1 MMNSIDWS
9 VGWCYA
15 CTVLLL
21 LLIVTILLLH
31 ESWKKQKLYTLFA
44 GNLSE
49 FIVVLSDKFEFV
61 SSLPQFMSD
70 PLFDNLSKDRLFRD
84 ILPPKDWAR
93 LKLYFDDIDKHPEM
107 PFMFSY
113 KRDDGTM
120 LWFEMRCQHQR
131 LSMDESRY
139 ICLIKNISNI
149 VEYQHRLEEAETK
162 LKSLLRNTGD
172 FLWKFDFE
180 SRQLSLLTPMMDDD
194 YRDVPRSGGV
204 VNIDSLMPSEDFALL
219 ERVMNECIKKASGQ
233 AAYDDKASLLDEQ
246 DQLNRLANEK
256 ARFGTLKIRCW
267 NSEKNL
273 VWYDFRGHLAPDD
286 EDRIVMMGSARRV
299 ETSPEIP
306 FLMKSGVEE
315 SLMNSL
321 FNFPN
326 IGIFWVDRN
335 FSILGCN
342 NAFITDAGLTSSV
355 DVINKTIQDV
365 LSVRFIPY
373 YESMIND
380 VFDNGTPKCWKGHF
394 DDNEWIT
401 INVVPLLKSLLKSG
415 YTVSRVLCVY
425 MRNAMPR

>member
-1 MMNSIDWS
+1 MNTIDWS
-9 VGWCYA
+9 VGWFYI

-21 LLIVTILLLH
+21 SLIVTILLLL
-31 ESWKKQKLYTLFA
+31 EYWKKQKLYTLFA
-44 GNLSE
+44 GNLGE
-49 FIVVLSDKFEFV
+49 FIVVLSDKFEFI

-84 ILPPKDWAR
+84 MLPPKDWAR

-120 LWFEMRCQHQR
+120 LWFEMRCQHKR
-131 LSMDESRY
+131 LTMDESRY
-139 ICLIKNISNI
+139 VCLIKNISNI

-180 SRQLSLLTPMMDDD
+180 NRQLSLLTPMMDDD
-194 YRDVPRSGGV
+194 YRDVPRSSGV
-204 VNIDSLMPSEDFALL
+204 VDIDALMPSDDFMLL
-219 ERVMNECIKKASGQ
+219 ERVMNECILNASGQ
-233 AAYDDKASLLDEQ
+233 AAYDDKGSLLDEH
-246 DQLNRLANEK
+246 DQLNRIANEK
-256 ARFGTLKIRCW
+256 ARFGTLKIRCF

-273 VWYDFRGHLAPDD
+273 VWYDFRGHLAYDE

-335 FSILGCN
+335 FTILGCN
-342 NAFITDAGLTSSV
+342 NAFATDGSFASTNEV
-355 DVINKTIQDV
+355 VNKSMKDI
-365 LSVRFIPY
+365 LPGKYLPY
-373 YESMIND
+373 YESMIKD
-380 VFDNGTPKCWKGHF
+380 VFDNGSAKSWKGKF
-394 DDNEWIT
+394 DDSDWICT
-401 INVVPLLKSLLKSG
+401 INVVPMLKSLLRSG

-425 MRNAMPR
+425 MRISG

>member
-1 MMNSIDWS
+1 MMNSFDWS
-9 VGWCYA
+9 VGWCYV

-21 LLIVTILLLH
+21 LLIVTILLLY
-31 ESWKKQKLYTLFA
+31 EYRKRQKLYTLFA
-44 GNLSE
+44 GNLGE
-49 FIVVLSDKFEFV
+49 FIVVLSEKFEFI

-70 PLFDNLSKDRLFRD
+70 PLFDNLSKDRPFRD

-139 ICLIKNISNI
+139 VCLIKNISNI
-149 VEYQHRLEEAETK
+149 VEYQHRLEEADTK

-172 FLWKFDFE
+172 FLWKYDFE
-180 SRQLSLLTPMMDDD
+180 NRQLSLLTPMMDDD

-204 VNIDSLMPSEDFALL
+204 VNVETLMPKDDFALL
-219 ERVMNECIKKASGQ
+219 ERVMNECIMKASGQ
-233 AAYDDKASLLDEQ
+233 AAYDDKGILLDEH
-246 DQLNRLANEK
+246 DQLNRLTNEN
-256 ARFGTLKIRCW
+256 ARFGTLKIRCL

-273 VWYDFRGHLAPDD
+273 VWYDFRGHLAPDE
-286 EDRIVMMGSARRV
+286 EDRIVMKGSARRV

-326 IGIFWVDRN
+326 IGIFWLDRN
-335 FSILGCN
+335 FCILGCN
-342 NAFITDAGLTSSV
+342 NALAADTGFASTDEVVNKSLKEILSS
-355 DVINKTIQDV
+355 KY
-365 LSVRFIPY
+365 LPY
-373 YESMIND
+373 YESMIKD
-380 VFDNGTPKCWKGHF
+380 VFDNGTAKSWKGRF
-394 DDNEWIT
+394 DDSEMIT
-401 INVVPLLKSLLKSG
+401 IHVVPLLKSLLKSG

-425 MRNAMPR
+425 MRISC

>member
-1 MMNSIDWS
+1 L
-9 VGWCYA
+9 Y
-15 CTVLLL
+15 
-21 LLIVTILLLH
+21 
-31 ESWKKQKLYTLFA
+31 EYRKRQKLYTLFA
-44 GNLSE
+44 GNLGE
-49 FIVVLSDKFEFV
+49 FIVVLSDKFEFI

-139 ICLIKNISNI
+139 VCLIKNISNI

-172 FLWKFDFE
+172 FLWKYDFE
-180 SRQLSLLTPMMDDD
+180 NRQLSLLTPMMDDD
-194 YRDVPRSGGV
+194 YRDVPRPGGV
-204 VNIDSLMPSEDFALL
+204 VNVETLMPKDDFALL
-219 ERVMNECIKKASGQ
+219 ERVMNECIMKASGQ
-233 AAYDDKASLLDEQ
+233 AAYDDKGILLDEH
-246 DQLNRLANEK
+246 DQLNRLTNEN
-256 ARFGTLKIRCW
+256 ARFGTLKIRCL

-273 VWYDFRGHLAPDD
+273 VWYDFRGHLAPDE
-286 EDRIVMMGSARRV
+286 EDRIVMKGSARRV

-326 IGIFWVDRN
+326 IGIFWLDRN
-335 FSILGCN
+335 FCILGCN
-342 NAFITDAGLTSSV
+342 NALATDTGFASTDEVVNKSLRDILSS
-355 DVINKTIQDV
+355 KY
-365 LSVRFIPY
+365 LPY
-373 YESMIND
+373 YESMIKD
-380 VFDNGTPKCWKGHF
+380 VFDNGVQKNWKGSF
-394 DDNEWIT
+394 DDGEMIT

-425 MRNAMPR
+425 MRISC

>member
-1 MMNSIDWS
+1 MTNSIDWS
-9 VGWCYA
+9 VGWCYV

-21 LLIVTILLLH
+21 LLIVTILLLLDY
-31 ESWKKQKLYTLFA
+31 WKRQKLYTLFA
-44 GNLSE
+44 GNLGE
-49 FIVVLSDKFEFV
+49 FIVVLSDKFEFI

-113 KRDDGTM
+113 KRDDGTT

-139 ICLIKNISNI
+139 ICLIKNISNT
-149 VEYQHRLEEAETK
+149 VENQHRLDEAETK

-180 SRQLSLLTPMMDDD
+180 SRQLFLLTPMMDDD

-204 VNIDSLMPSEDFALL
+204 VDIESLMPEDDFKLL
-219 ERVMNECIKKASGQ
+219 ERVMNECMMKAGGD
-233 AAYDDKASLLDEQ
+233 AAYDDKGHLLDEQ
-246 DQLNRLANEK
+246 SQLNRLANEN

-315 SLMNSL
+315 SLINSL

-335 FSILGCN
+335 FTILGCN
-342 NAFITDAGLTSSV
+342 NAFATDSGFAKTDEVVNQSLK
-355 DVINKTIQDV
+355 DVI
-365 LSVRFIPY
+365 SVKYLPY
-373 YESMIND
+373 YDSMIRD
-380 VFDNGTPKCWKGHF
+380 VFDNGSPKSWKGKF
-394 DDNEWIT
+394 DDSNLICT
-401 INVVPLLKSLLKSG
+401 INVVPMLKSLLKSG

-425 MRNAMPR
+425 MRISG

>member
-9 VGWCYA
+9 VGWCYV

-31 ESWKKQKLYTLFA
+31 ETWKKQKLYTLFA

-61 SSLPQFMSD
+61 YSLPQFMSD

-113 KRDDGTM
+113 KRDDGTT

-139 ICLIKNISNI
+139 VCLIKNISNI

-172 FLWKFDFE
+172 FLWKFNFE
-180 SRQLSLLTPMMDDD
+180 TRQFSLLTPMMDDD
-194 YRDVPRSGGV
+194 YRDVPRSGGI
-204 VNIDSLMPSEDFALL
+204 VNTATLMPADDFALL
-219 ERVMNECIKKASGQ
+219 ERVMNECIMNASGQ
-233 AAYDDKASLLDEQ
+233 AAYDDKSHLFVDQ
-246 DQLNRLANEK
+246 NQLNRLTNEK

-267 NSEKNL
+267 NSEKDL

-286 EDRIVMMGSARRV
+286 EDRIIMMGSARRV

-326 IGIFWVDRN
+326 IGIFWIDRN

-342 NAFITDAGLTSSV
+342 NAFATDAGCQNTK
-355 DVINKTIQDV
+355 DVINKPLKDIM
-365 LSVRFIPY
+365 SAKYIPY
-373 YESMIND
+373 YESVIKD
-380 VFDNGTPKCWKGHF
+380 VFDNGSAKSWKGRF
-394 DDNEWIT
+394 DDSDWICT
-401 INVVPLLKSLLKSG
+401 INVVPMLKSLLKSG
-415 YTVSRVLCVY
+415 YTVCRVLCVY
-425 MRNAMPR
+425 MRIES